1 MKTLPYKTQA
11 WIYTGIFLLLVI
23 VCISTCFLGKK
34 AYRKHRKAG
43 IALFILSIMA
53 LVGAGYEGFNIVH
66 AISAAK
72 KIVQAPENSNTHS
85 DYFEIMGSQK
95 QFNGESYDFKTNAQ
109 GSYILTLKGLKEGK
123 IQLLTGKNSSFLH
136 EFQTVN
142 VEPDEITHVV
152 LHLVPTQA
160 NLHLVLKDADKTIDV
175 INIKNQ
181 STAYKKLV
189 ARQNQLLPGQ
199 KINSS
204 FVKKQNSSLVNKYNS
219 AIHYTVDEKQKITK
233 LEYYSNGI
241 LLAPEDIIFC
251 LQSITG
257 NRDLRFSDKKLTKSK
272 FNLTFKQNFNF
283 YNSKTKRWYNVE
295 QVMNKK
301 DSKLSKF
308 IIRAGKNRNYA

>member
-11 WIYTGIFLLLVI
+11 WIYAGIFLLLVI
-23 VCISTCFLGKK
+23 VCLSTCFLGKK
-34 AYRKHRKAG
+34 IYRKYRKAG
-43 IALFILSIMA
+43 IALFILSILT
-53 LVGAGYEGFNIVH
+53 LVGAGYEGYNIVH

-85 DYFEIMGSQK
+85 DYFEILGSQE

-109 GSYILTLKGLKEGK
+109 GSYVLTLKGLREGK
-123 IQLLTGKNSSFLH
+123 IQLLTGKNDSFLQ

-142 VEPDEITHVV
+142 VEPGEITHVV
-152 LHLVPTQA
+152 LHLPPTQA
-160 NLHLVLKDADKTIDV
+160 NLHLVLKDDNKTIDV

-181 STAYKKLV
+181 STAYKKIV
-189 ARQNQLLPGQ
+189 VRQNQLLPGQ
-199 KINSS
+199 KINFS
-204 FVKKQNSSLVNKYNS
+204 FIKKQDSNLVNKYNS
-219 AIHYTVDEKQKITK
+219 AIHYIIDQKQKITK
-233 LEYYSNGI
+233 LEYYSRGI

-251 LQSITG
+251 LQNITG
-257 NRDLRFSDKKLTKSK
+257 NQDLYFSDKKLTKSK
-272 FNLTFKQNFNF
+272 FDLTFKQNFNF

-308 IIRAGKNRNYA
+308 VIQAGKNRNYA